1 MDPARTRPRLLLG
14 GTNSQHGEVPTSRR
28 LGEEGSG
35 FRIAMSGLN
44 GGRINIAA
52 SSLGARAALDA
63 AEAIYCGFADPWV
76 PAERRTDLLAALAV
90 SDADEALAEL
100 AVPVPHQSTLA
111 GQRAWI
117 DACYSASVEEILDRL
132 NDHDSD
138 AARAAAGRLAQLSP
152 TALKVTLR
160 AVRQARNDPALED
173 SLERELRIAVRSL
186 SGHDSPRGHP
196 RPDDRP
202 RSPALLASPSLAE
215 VSDADVDAHFA
226 PLGEHELCL
235 PRPEPTGDAR

>member
-1 MDPARTRPRLLLG
+1 VVNETSVIAMPEVSIGFTPDVG
-14 GTNSQHGEVPTSRR
+14 GTYLLSRAPGELGTHLGLTSDR
-28 LGEEGSG
+28 
-35 FRIAMSGLN
+35 M
-44 GGRINIAA
+44 
-52 SSLGARAALDA
+52 DA

-202 RSPALLASPSLAE
+202 RSPALLASPQPRRGLRCRRRR
-215 VSDADVDAHFA
+215 
-226 PLGEHELCL
+226 PL
-235 PRPEPTGDAR
+235 RPSRGA